1 MLNMR
6 IQYSRCQTMTEN
18 VVDQC
23 ACWINSTVYIDKI
36 REEKCQAKSHQK
48 KVTDF
53 KKKCTDVFKACKKM
67 EDKSVE
73 SVYYCMDDHSLKF
86 INMTKESLGQWSKG
100 KIIHHLFSL

>member
-1 MLNMR
+1 
-6 IQYSRCQTMTEN
+6 MTEN

-86 INMTKESLGQWSKG
+86 INMTKESLAKVNVKRGMG
-100 KIIHHLFSL
+100 FRDELSLQKFLSEF